1 MNLAAELALIQR
13 LLGQHGDAVREGD
26 AEAALA
32 LAGQLRER
40 LAPVVRAMPKVSGP
54 VADMIRSLRDQ
65 CIQTQAMLARR
76 QAGVDRA
83 LAALSSGTAGGELQ
97 SQRVYSAQGTLGATP
112 WRSRGFARA

>member
-1 MNLAAELALIQR
+1 MNLAAELAQLQR
-13 LLGQHGDAVREGD
+13 LLGQHADAVRAGD
-26 AEAALA
+26 ADAALL

-40 LAPVVRAMPKVSGP
+40 LAPLVRT
-54 VADMIRSLRDQ
+54 LRDQ

-76 QAGVDRA
+76 QAVIDRG
-83 LAALSSGTAGGELQ
+83 LAALASGTAGADLQ